1 MCKKAAE
8 FSQSSGH
15 DITDLAVLWTLALAE
30 IPTTLISTASSINME
45 RNLTLARQVMSKEQ
59 KKATEMLIEKFF
71 KFLSQNNWENI
82 EVSQYWEKMA
92 EEKMEQNTDL

>member
-1 MCKKAAE
+1 M
-8 FSQSSGH
+8 
-15 DITDLAVLWTLALAE
+15 LWTLGMAE

-45 RNLTLARQVMSKEQ
+45 KISALAQQTMKEEQ
-59 KKATEMLIEKFF
+59 KKKTEMLVEKFF

-92 EEKMEQNTDL
+92 EENMEQNTDM

>member
-1 MCKKAAE
+1 
-8 FSQSSGH
+8 
-15 DITDLAVLWTLALAE
+15 
-30 IPTTLISTASSINME
+30 
-45 RNLTLARQVMSKEQ
+45 MSEEQ
-59 KKATEMLIEKFF
+59 KKSTEMLIEKFF